1 MSLQCHTLKAP
12 QGTNSRTIQARA
24 ATTTTPDR
32 PMVLLMARQVTSTLL
47 TKLVFLLRITVMVV
61 FLPRMEVT
69 KDTHMEV
76 TEDTPMEVTQDTHM
90 RRTGRA
96 RLTLILIAVL
106 RKDEPVR
113 LLSRVEGALEEPA
126 VKHYVRDRYFTK

>member
-76 TEDTPMEVTQDTHM
+76 TQDTHM

-106 RKDEPVR
+106 RKDEPVG